1 MNNLSKIYKYLFFL
15 ILLPIITYSHDG
27 QEERLKFWKDYYNP
41 KLEVVQQDVPEI
53 EIILNKIGPF
63 FQLET
68 NVKNFTLTPD
78 QDLKNNNTWTG
89 YGKLFING
97 VYTTRI
103 YSRYLFLKEMPIGEN
118 EFKVILSSNMDTDIA
133 YNDKVISDSIIIQFP
148 EYNFA
153 EARSRAYG
161 LSIQCEFSDEGKI
174 NRDKLSKKGMKV
186 SESSKYLQCRQDSQK
201 LLKEFKKQMSKLQL
215 IHYEVTMAS
224 RLESIEV
231 WKNFERK
238 RISLSQARKKILE
251 IDNNIDSKI
260 RDRLELVHKR

>member
-1 MNNLSKIYKYLFFL
+1 MNNLLKIYKYLFFL
-15 ILLPIITYSHDG
+15 TLLPIVSYGHEG
-27 QEERLKFWKDYYNP
+27 QEARLKFWKDYYNP
-41 KLEVVQQDVPEI
+41 RLEVVRQDIPEI
-53 EIILNKIGPF
+53 KIFLNKIGPF

-68 NVKNFTLTPD
+68 NVKNFKLTPD

-133 YNDKVISDSIIIQFP
+133 YEDKIISDSIIFQFP

-153 EARSRAYG
+153 EARSKAYG
-161 LSIQCEFSDEGKI
+161 LSIQCEFSDVGKV

-186 SESSKYLQCRQDSQK
+186 SESSEYLQCRQDSQK

-224 RLESIEV
+224 RLASIEV
-231 WKNFERK
+231 WKNFERN
-238 RISLSQARKKILE
+238 RISLSQARKKIIE
-251 IDNNIDSKI
+251 IDNNIDSQI
-260 RDRLELVHKR
+260 QNRLELLRKR